1 MSIDDVLC
9 FCFCLLSYW
18 QLMQGNIWLVP
29 NTQGSPQVMALVL
42 RFQLRRSIAIA
53 IPEPGESSSEPSN
66 SNSLFRGLQVL
77 LADNDDVNRAVTQ
90 KLLQKLGCI
99 VTSVPSGFECLTAI
113 GPAGSSIQV
122 ILLDLHMPELDGFEV
137 AARIRNFKSRN
148 RPMIIA
154 LTASSEEDLWER
166 CMQIG
171 INGVIRKPVLLQGI
185 ASELR
190 RILVQG
196 NQVL

>member
-29 NTQGSPQVMALVL
+29 NTQGYPQSMALVL
-42 RFQLRRSIAIA
+42 RFQLRPSISIAIS
-53 IPEPGESSSEPSN
+53 EPGESSERTASN
-66 SNSLFRGLQVL
+66 SILRGLQVL

-90 KLLQKLGCI
+90 KLLQKLGC
-99 VTSVPSGFECLTAI
+99 VVASVSSGYECLTTI
-113 GPAGSSIQV
+113 GPAGSSFQV
-122 ILLDLHMPELDGFEV
+122 ILLDLHMPDLDGFEL
-137 AARIRNFKSRN
+137 ATRIRKFRSRN
-148 RPMIIA
+148 WPMIVA
-154 LTASSEEDLWER
+154 LTASTEDDLWER

-190 RILVQG
+190 RILMQA
-196 NQVL
+196 NNVL